1 LLKNVAPERVQ
12 MDVNRAITEV
22 LSLARHELQQNR
34 VSVETDLHP
43 RLPPIMADRV
53 QLQQVVLNLVMNGV
67 DAMRAI
73 ADRSRVLRV
82 RSQSDDRDNIVVSV
96 ADSGVGLDAV
106 NLERVFDT
114 FFTTKANGMGMGLAI
129 SKSIIEAH
137 HGRL

>member
-1 LLKNVAPERVQ
+1 
-12 MDVNRAITEV
+12 
-22 LSLARHELQQNR
+22 
-34 VSVETDLHP
+34 
-43 RLPPIMADRV
+43 MADRV

-73 ADRSRVLRV
+73 GDRSRVLTV
-82 RSQSDDRDNIVVSV
+82 RSQPDDRGNIVVSV

-106 NLERVFDT
+106 NLEHIFDT

-137 HGRL
+137 HGRLWAVPEPRFGAMFAFALPSAAGASP